1 MLSSKICNRNGATV
15 SEAVSQ
21 LKFQQMTFLGPANGT
36 HDQGSKHHAL
46 SSSLPL
52 VARGTSGTAFHCIS
66 HVPFQGTWLQPWID
80 LTKKKKK
87 KKPGRQLVCAISAET
102 QAFRSEHRFTSS
114 GGKNGSRSNAK
125 GTPQPCTATPNMG
138 WEQRP
143 QSRVIFLYCLMTSR
157 VVSTVPNI
165 TSSMEKKKHKTK
177 NMSCKDRGCQLRSNL
192 LLQNSKLK
200 AGS

>member
-66 HVPFQGTWLQPWID
+66 HVPFEGTWLQPWID

-87 KKPGRQLVCAISAET
+87 KNLVGSWCVQYQQKHKLLDQSTDSHPQVVKMAVGAMPK
-102 QAFRSEHRFTSS
+102 EHRSPALQHPTWDGS
-114 GGKNGSRSNAK
+114 NGPR
-125 GTPQPCTATPNMG
+125 
-138 WEQRP
+138 
-143 QSRVIFLYCLMTSR
+143 
-157 VVSTVPNI
+157 
-165 TSSMEKKKHKTK
+165 
-177 NMSCKDRGCQLRSNL
+177 
-192 LLQNSKLK
+192 
-200 AGS
+200 AG